1 VNAVQAL
8 KAARAAGIRLSIDG
22 DALMLEAAAAP
33 PASML
38 DLLSLH
44 KAGIVALLRPVNG
57 WSGEDWLAFF
67 DERAGIAEFDGGLPR
82 AEAEARAF
90 ACCVVEWLNRNPVRS
105 HPGRCL
111 GCGGA
116 ERAHD
121 PLLPSAPKAAAMLGF
136 IRAVRRLG
144 TARGRLTR
152 SPRLRSWEFPNR
164 RSIVTE
170 TKTATE
176 RRQSELAAMS
186 AEKSANKTVIED
198 QHEIQDTRRRCRKG
212 CRGDDRASAGHVA
225 SDRSGGAVSTRAR
238 GRPAQ
243 QAPAGSEA
251 VDTP

>member
-38 DLLSLH
+38 DLLSRH

-57 WSGEDWLAFF
+57 WSGADWLAFF

-121 PLLPSAPKAAAMLGF
+121 PLLPFGTESGGHAWLHSGCSSAWHSARKADA
-136 IRAVRRLG
+136 
-144 TARGRLTR
+144 
-152 SPRLRSWEFPNR
+152 
-164 RSIVTE
+164 
-170 TKTATE
+170 
-176 RRQSELAAMS
+176 LAALAVMGIS
-186 AEKSANKTVIED
+186 QPAINRDRNED
-198 QHEIQDTRRRCRKG
+198 CDGAQAIGIGCNERGEIRKQNRD
-212 CRGDDRASAGHVA
+212 RG
-225 SDRSGGAVSTRAR
+225 ST
-238 GRPAQ
+238 
-243 QAPAGSEA
+243 
-251 VDTP
+251 